1 MVLWKNSVGENRV
14 DRSRVTVLD
23 RRRRVEQRLEV
34 SGWKMK
40 RWRIGR
46 RTELAR
52 WNIELDEIRETV
64 RGLVVQW
71 SKGKKNNSVLNA
83 GFYRKPL

>member
-1 MVLWKNSVGENRV
+1 MLWKNSVGENRV
-14 DRSRVTVLD
+14 DRSRVMVLD

-40 RWRIGR
+40 GWSIGR

-52 WNIELDEIRETV
+52 WNIELDEIREIG

-71 SKGKKNNSVLNA
+71 SKGKKNNSVLKA